1 MQFKKSTTILF
12 NVVLIL
18 VALILIKLLVSS
30 PKNAYAAATEYKVIE
45 SSDRAEYLGN
55 LNKSSLEGWSVV
67 CFAAVDKYYALL
79 KK

>member
-1 MQFKKSTTILF
+1 MQFKKSTTIFL
-12 NVVLIL
+12 NVVLII
-18 VALILIKLLVSS
+18 VALILIKFLISS

-45 SSDRAEYLGN
+45 SSNPAKFLGD

-67 CFAAVDKYYALL
+67 GFAAVDKYYALL